1 MASSI
6 LIQINDTLTNTTI
19 DLHPEA
25 PFELVDDK
33 TEALDSGTMVCKHLS
48 REDEFIEG
56 DEVTITIDNVVF
68 YRIIETDNVITIA
81 NGIYNHEI
89 TLVEE
94 TAKLTKYVGADR
106 FFNVDSSGAKL
117 TYNQHLEVLRQTVPL
132 QGDRP
137 FTVQAGTTTLLNK
150 QASTKKYENPTL
162 FDNLLELF
170 RGVNAVPRLL
180 RDNPDVLSHTLYNE
194 RNNPI
199 TLGQLTGQRKQN
211 NLANFAL
218 NVRSKA
224 KNLIFEGGTTTSG
237 TWFPSETEG
246 ITPRSSTSKYSDTTA
261 QWQINR
267 GIRKVIVGTLM
278 DLEIEF
284 PAGSG
289 TFIDIDLDITSQIVS
304 QEEWEGLPI
313 GTGTAGEGVTQNN
326 TIYHKI
332 GGETINNI
340 GDKFEEVGIDP
351 TIIELLIKE
360 ALFNH
365 PTYNANNYSGVT
377 ISALKLRIFF
387 QPYFDADLTSRKY
400 EGVRKRSYMLSNQK
414 DKIVDL
420 RRYANVLMSTAN
432 QLANGNWIIKKTHDS
447 ILDCFELG
455 DYTADNFQII
465 KRKLIIFQ
473 NKVNAVYELSK
484 NFRNLDAQVSVQNT
498 VDPYTIINDDV
509 ESNFVWTEYIELSDT
524 QKIPTGVMGFAGLRV
539 LMNGLGFLAS
549 QDTPIYHA
557 EFFSTDAD
565 GISTG
570 EKITV
575 PALSIG
581 TDDGIRT
588 FMEFNSPNL
597 AGNQLITGTPKELNP
612 ILYTD
617 TGGGMVSAQVN
628 FTNETNV
635 NDPNLLPVITTP
647 QANGLIETPTI
658 SFYLQPNERFGL
670 TVEQQFLNTE
680 KFILYRGFAE
690 NNSLVKELA
699 LAPSIKVYFTNDND
713 EVYDIYDTTI
723 KPSSVKLGAPTI
735 DPSDGTIDVSAY
747 IGTAT
752 HNWCLADENT
762 EEIYLAVNYDGTST
776 QVVYIN
782 LLDDDG
788 SINL

>member
-1 MASSI
+1 MASTI
-6 LIQINDTLTNTTI
+6 TVQVNDTLTNTVI
-19 DLHPEA
+19 NLHPEA
-25 PFELVDDK
+25 PFEIVDDK

-56 DEVTITIDNVVF
+56 DEITITIDSEVF
-68 YRIIETDNVITIA
+68 YRIVETDNVITIA
-81 NGIYNHEI
+81 DGIYNHEL

-106 FFNVDSSGAKL
+106 FLTVDSNGAKL
-117 TYNQHLEVLRQTVPL
+117 TYNQHLELLRQTVPL

-137 FTVQAGTTTLLNK
+137 FTVPASTISLLNK

-162 FDNLLELF
+162 LDNLTELF

-180 RDNPDVLSHTLYNE
+180 RSGDLSFDLYNE

-199 TLGQLTGQRKQN
+199 TLGQLTGQRRQN
-211 NLANFAL
+211 DLSNFAL

-224 KNLIFEGGTTTSG
+224 KNLIFEGGTVTSG

-246 ITPRSSTSKYSDTTA
+246 ITPRSSTSKYDDSTA

-267 GIRKVIVGTLM
+267 GIRKVIDGTLM

-289 TFIDIDLDITSQIVS
+289 TFINIDLDITSQIVS

-313 GTGTAGEGVTQNN
+313 GTGTAGEGATQNN

-360 ALFNH
+360 ALFND
-365 PTYNANNYSGVT
+365 PTYSASNYSST
-377 ISALKLRIFF
+377 IISGLKLRIFF

-400 EGVRKRSYMLSNQK
+400 EGVSKRSYMLSNQK

-420 RRYANVLMSTAN
+420 RRYANILMSTAN
-432 QLANGNWIIKKTHDS
+432 QLANGNWVVKKTHDT
-447 ILDCFELG
+447 IADCFELG

-465 KRKLIIFQ
+465 KRKLIVFQ
-473 NKVNAVYELSK
+473 NKINAVYELSK

-524 QKIPTGVMGFAGLRV
+524 QKIPSGVMGFDGLRA
-539 LMNGLGFLAS
+539 LMNGLSFQS
-549 QDTPIYHA
+549 IYDNPIYHA
-557 EFFSTDAD
+557 EFYSVDAD
-565 GISTG
+565 GLSSG
-570 EKITV
+570 EKLSI

-628 FTNETNV
+628 FTVATNV

-647 QANGLIETPTI
+647 QASGLIETPTI
-658 SFYLQPNERFGL
+658 NFYLQPNERFGL

-680 KFILYRGFAE
+680 KYILYRGFAE

-699 LAPSIKVYFTNDND
+699 LAPSIKVYYTNDND

-723 KPSSVKLGAPTI
+723 KPSSVKLGSPTI
-735 DPSDGTIDVSAY
+735 DPFTGIIDVSAF

-752 HNWCLADENT
+752 HNWCLADESN
-762 EEIYLAVNYDGTST
+762 EEVYLAVNYDGTST

>member
-1 MASSI
+1 MASTI
-6 LIQINDTLTNTTI
+6 TVQVNDTLTNTVI
-19 DLHPEA
+19 NLHPEA
-25 PFELVDDK
+25 PFEIVDDK

-56 DEVTITIDNVVF
+56 DEITITIDSEVF
-68 YRIIETDNVITIA
+68 YRIVETDNVITIA
-81 NGIYNHEI
+81 DGIYNHEL

-106 FFNVDSSGAKL
+106 FLTVDSNGAKL
-117 TYNQHLEVLRQTVPL
+117 TYNQHLELLRQTVPL

-137 FTVQAGTTTLLNK
+137 FTVPASTISLLNK

-162 FDNLLELF
+162 LDNLTELF

-180 RDNPDVLSHTLYNE
+180 RSGDLSFDLYNE

-199 TLGQLTGQRKQN
+199 TLGQLTGQRRQN
-211 NLANFAL
+211 DLANFAL

-224 KNLIFEGGTTTSG
+224 KNLIFEGGTVTSG

-246 ITPRSSTSKYSDTTA
+246 ITPRSSTSKYDDSTA

-267 GIRKVIVGTLM
+267 GIRKVIDGTLM

-289 TFIDIDLDITSQIVS
+289 TFINIDLDITSQIVS

-313 GTGTAGEGVTQNN
+313 GTGTAGEGATQNN

-360 ALFNH
+360 ALFND
-365 PTYNANNYSGVT
+365 PTYSASNYSSTT
-377 ISALKLRIFF
+377 ISGLKLRIFF

-400 EGVRKRSYMLSNQK
+400 EGVSKRSYMLSNQK

-420 RRYANVLMSTAN
+420 RRYANILMSTAN
-432 QLANGNWIIKKTHDS
+432 QLANGNWVVKKTHDT
-447 ILDCFELG
+447 IADCFELG

-465 KRKLIIFQ
+465 KRKLIVFQ
-473 NKVNAVYELSK
+473 NKINAVYELSK

-524 QKIPTGVMGFAGLRV
+524 QKIPSGVMGFDGLRA
-539 LMNGLGFLAS
+539 LMNGLSFQS
-549 QDTPIYHA
+549 IYDNPIYHA
-557 EFFSTDAD
+557 EFYSVDAD
-565 GISTG
+565 GLSSG
-570 EKITV
+570 EKLSI

-628 FTNETNV
+628 FTVATNV

-647 QANGLIETPTI
+647 QLSGLIETPTI
-658 SFYLQPNERFGL
+658 NFYLQPNERFGL

-680 KFILYRGFAE
+680 KYILYRGFAE

-699 LAPSIKVYFTNDND
+699 LAPSIKVYYTNDND

-723 KPSSVKLGAPTI
+723 KPSSVKLGSPTI
-735 DPSDGTIDVSAY
+735 DPFTGIIDVSAF

-752 HNWCLADENT
+752 HNWCLADESN
-762 EEIYLAVNYDGTST
+762 EEVYLAVNYDGTST

-782 LLDDDG
+782 LLDEDG

>member
-1 MASSI
+1 MASTI
-6 LIQINDTLTNTTI
+6 TVQVNDTLTNTVI
-19 DLHPEA
+19 NLHPEA
-25 PFELVDDK
+25 PFEIVDDK

-56 DEVTITIDNVVF
+56 DEITITIDSEVF
-68 YRIIETDNVITIA
+68 YRIVETDNVITIA
-81 NGIYNHEI
+81 DGIYNHEL

-106 FFNVDSSGAKL
+106 FLTVDSNGAKL
-117 TYNQHLEVLRQTVPL
+117 TYNQHLELLRQTVPL

-137 FTVQAGTTTLLNK
+137 FTVPASTISLLNK

-162 FDNLLELF
+162 LDNLTELF

-180 RDNPDVLSHTLYNE
+180 RSGDLSFDLYNE

-199 TLGQLTGQRKQN
+199 TLGQLTGQRRQN
-211 NLANFAL
+211 DLANFAL

-224 KNLIFEGGTTTSG
+224 KNLIFEGGTVTSG

-246 ITPRSSTSKYSDTTA
+246 ITPRSSTSKYDDSTS

-267 GIRKVIVGTLM
+267 GIRKVIDGTLM

-289 TFIDIDLDITSQIVS
+289 TFINIDLDITSQIVS

-313 GTGTAGEGVTQNN
+313 GTGTAGEGATQNN

-360 ALFNH
+360 ALFND
-365 PTYNANNYSGVT
+365 PTYSASNYSATT
-377 ISALKLRIFF
+377 ISGLKLRIFF

-400 EGVRKRSYMLSNQK
+400 EGVSKRSYMLSNQK

-420 RRYANVLMSTAN
+420 RRYANILMSTAN
-432 QLANGNWIIKKTHDS
+432 QLANGNWVVKKTHDT
-447 ILDCFELG
+447 IADCFELG

-465 KRKLIIFQ
+465 KRKLIVFQ
-473 NKVNAVYELSK
+473 NKINAVYELSK

-524 QKIPTGVMGFAGLRV
+524 QKIPSGVMGFDGLRA
-539 LMNGLGFLAS
+539 LMNGLSFQS
-549 QDTPIYHA
+549 IYDNPIYHA
-557 EFFSTDAD
+557 EFYSVDAD
-565 GISTG
+565 GLSSG
-570 EKITV
+570 EKLSI

-628 FTNETNV
+628 FTVATNV

-647 QANGLIETPTI
+647 QLSGLIETPTI
-658 SFYLQPNERFGL
+658 NFYLQPNERFGL

-680 KFILYRGFAE
+680 KYILYRGFAE

-699 LAPSIKVYFTNDND
+699 LAPSIKVYYTNDND

-723 KPSSVKLGAPTI
+723 KPSSVKLGSPTI
-735 DPSDGTIDVSAY
+735 DPFTGIIDVSAF

-752 HNWCLADENT
+752 HNWCLADESN
-762 EEIYLAVNYDGTST
+762 EEVYLAVNYDGTST

>member
-1 MASSI
+1 MASTI
-6 LIQINDTLTNTTI
+6 TVQVNDTLTNTVI
-19 DLHPEA
+19 NLHPEA
-25 PFELVDDK
+25 PFEIVDDK

-56 DEVTITIDNVVF
+56 DEITITIDSEVF
-68 YRIIETDNVITIA
+68 YRIVETDNVITIA
-81 NGIYNHEI
+81 DGIYNHEL

-106 FFNVDSSGAKL
+106 FLTVDSNGAKL
-117 TYNQHLEVLRQTVPL
+117 TYNQHLELLRQTVPL

-137 FTVQAGTTTLLNK
+137 FTVPASTISLLNK

-162 FDNLLELF
+162 LDNLTELF

-180 RDNPDVLSHTLYNE
+180 RSGDLSFDLYNE

-199 TLGQLTGQRKQN
+199 TLGQLTGQRRQN
-211 NLANFAL
+211 DLANFAL

-224 KNLIFEGGTTTSG
+224 KNLIFEGGTVTSG

-246 ITPRSSTSKYSDTTA
+246 ITPRSSTSKYDDSTS

-267 GIRKVIVGTLM
+267 GIRKVIDGTLM

-289 TFIDIDLDITSQIVS
+289 TFINIDLDITSQIVS

-313 GTGTAGEGVTQNN
+313 GTGTAGEGATQNN

-360 ALFNH
+360 ALFND
-365 PTYNANNYSGVT
+365 PTYSASNYSATT
-377 ISALKLRIFF
+377 ISGLKLRIFF

-400 EGVRKRSYMLSNQK
+400 EGVSKRSYMLSNQK

-420 RRYANVLMSTAN
+420 RRYANILMSTAN
-432 QLANGNWIIKKTHDS
+432 QLANGNWVVKKTHDT
-447 ILDCFELG
+447 IADCFELG

-465 KRKLIIFQ
+465 KRKLIVFQ
-473 NKVNAVYELSK
+473 NKINAVYELSK

-524 QKIPTGVMGFAGLRV
+524 QKIPSGVMGFDGLRA
-539 LMNGLGFLAS
+539 LMNGLSFQS
-549 QDTPIYHA
+549 IYDNPIYHA
-557 EFFSTDAD
+557 EFYSVDAD
-565 GISTG
+565 GLSSG
-570 EKITV
+570 EKLSI

-617 TGGGMVSAQVN
+617 TGGGMISAQVN
-628 FTNETNV
+628 FTVATNV

-647 QANGLIETPTI
+647 QASGLIETPTI
-658 SFYLQPNERFGL
+658 NFYLQPNERFGL

-680 KFILYRGFAE
+680 KYILYRGFAE

-699 LAPSIKVYFTNDND
+699 LAPSIKVYYTNDND

-723 KPSSVKLGAPTI
+723 KPSSVKLGSPTI
-735 DPSDGTIDVSAY
+735 DPFTGIIDVSAY

-752 HNWCLADENT
+752 HNWCLADESN
-762 EEIYLAVNYDGTST
+762 EEVYLAVNYDGTST

>member
-1 MASSI
+1 MASTI
-6 LIQINDTLTNTTI
+6 TVQVNDTLTNTVI
-19 DLHPEA
+19 NLHPEA
-25 PFELVDDK
+25 PFEIVDDK

-56 DEVTITIDNVVF
+56 DEITITIDSEVF
-68 YRIIETDNVITIA
+68 YRIVETDNVITIA
-81 NGIYNHEI
+81 DGIYNHEL

-106 FFNVDSSGAKL
+106 FLTVDSNGAKL
-117 TYNQHLEVLRQTVPL
+117 TYNQHLELLRQTVPL

-137 FTVQAGTTTLLNK
+137 FTVPASTISLLDK

-162 FDNLLELF
+162 LDNLTELF

-180 RDNPDVLSHTLYNE
+180 RSGDLSFDLYNE

-199 TLGQLTGQRKQN
+199 TLGQLTGQRRQN
-211 NLANFAL
+211 DLSNFAL

-224 KNLIFEGGTTTSG
+224 KNLIFEGGTVTSG

-246 ITPRSSTSKYSDTTA
+246 ITPRSSTSKYDDSTA

-267 GIRKVIVGTLM
+267 GIRKVIDGTLM

-289 TFIDIDLDITSQIVS
+289 TFINIDLDITSQIVS

-313 GTGTAGEGVTQNN
+313 GTGTAGEGATQNN

-360 ALFNH
+360 ALFND
-365 PTYNANNYSGVT
+365 PTYSASNYSATT
-377 ISALKLRIFF
+377 ISGLKLRIFF

-400 EGVRKRSYMLSNQK
+400 EGVSKRSYMLSNQK

-420 RRYANVLMSTAN
+420 RRYANILMSTAN
-432 QLANGNWIIKKTHDS
+432 QLANGNWVVKKTHDT
-447 ILDCFELG
+447 IADCFELG

-465 KRKLIIFQ
+465 KRKLIVFQ
-473 NKVNAVYELSK
+473 NKINAVYELSK

-524 QKIPTGVMGFAGLRV
+524 QKIPSGVMGFDGLRA
-539 LMNGLGFLAS
+539 LMNGLSFQS
-549 QDTPIYHA
+549 IYDNPIYHA
-557 EFFSTDAD
+557 EFYSVDAD
-565 GISTG
+565 GLSSG
-570 EKITV
+570 EKLSI

-628 FTNETNV
+628 FTVATNV

-647 QANGLIETPTI
+647 QASGLIETPTI
-658 SFYLQPNERFGL
+658 NFYLQPNERFGL

-680 KFILYRGFAE
+680 KYILYRGFAE

-699 LAPSIKVYFTNDND
+699 LAPSIKVYYTNDND

-723 KPSSVKLGAPTI
+723 KPSSVKLGSPTI
-735 DPSDGTIDVSAY
+735 DPFTGIIDVSAF

-752 HNWCLADENT
+752 HNWCLADESN
-762 EEIYLAVNYDGTST
+762 EEVYLAVNYDGTST

-782 LLDDDG
+782 LLDEDG

>member
-1 MASSI
+1 MASTI
-6 LIQINDTLTNTTI
+6 TVQVNDTLTNTVI
-19 DLHPEA
+19 NLHPEA
-25 PFELVDDK
+25 PFEIVDDK

-56 DEVTITIDNVVF
+56 DEITITIDSEVF
-68 YRIIETDNVITIA
+68 YRIVETDNVITIA
-81 NGIYNHEI
+81 DGIYNHEL

-106 FFNVDSSGAKL
+106 FLTVDSNGAKL
-117 TYNQHLEVLRQTVPL
+117 TYNQHLELLRQTVPL

-137 FTVQAGTTTLLNK
+137 FTVPASTISLLNK

-162 FDNLLELF
+162 LDNLTELF

-180 RDNPDVLSHTLYNE
+180 RSGDLSFDLYNE

-199 TLGQLTGQRKQN
+199 TLGQLTGQRRQN
-211 NLANFAL
+211 DLANFAL

-224 KNLIFEGGTTTSG
+224 KNLIFEGGTVTSG

-246 ITPRSSTSKYSDTTA
+246 ITPRSSTSKYDDSTS

-267 GIRKVIVGTLM
+267 GIRKVIDGTLM

-289 TFIDIDLDITSQIVS
+289 TFINIDLDITSQIVS

-313 GTGTAGEGVTQNN
+313 GTGTAGEGATQNN

-360 ALFNH
+360 ALFND
-365 PTYNANNYSGVT
+365 PTYSASNYSATT
-377 ISALKLRIFF
+377 ISGLKLRIFF

-400 EGVRKRSYMLSNQK
+400 EGVSKRSYMLSNQK

-420 RRYANVLMSTAN
+420 RRYANILMSTAN
-432 QLANGNWIIKKTHDS
+432 QLANGNWVVKKTHDT
-447 ILDCFELG
+447 IADCFELG

-465 KRKLIIFQ
+465 KRKLIVFQ
-473 NKVNAVYELSK
+473 NKINAVYELSK

-524 QKIPTGVMGFAGLRV
+524 QKIPSGVMGFDGLRA
-539 LMNGLGFLAS
+539 LMNGLSFQS
-549 QDTPIYHA
+549 IYDNPIYHA
-557 EFFSTDAD
+557 EFYSVDAD
-565 GISTG
+565 GLSSG
-570 EKITV
+570 EKLSI

-617 TGGGMVSAQVN
+617 KGGGMISAQVN
-628 FTNETNV
+628 FTVATNV

-647 QANGLIETPTI
+647 QASGLIETPTI
-658 SFYLQPNERFGL
+658 NFYLQPNERFGL

-680 KFILYRGFAE
+680 KYILYRGFAE

-699 LAPSIKVYFTNDND
+699 LAPSIKVYYTNDND

-723 KPSSVKLGAPTI
+723 KPSSVKLGSPTI
-735 DPSDGTIDVSAY
+735 DPFTGIIDVSAY

-752 HNWCLADENT
+752 HNWCLADESN
-762 EEIYLAVNYDGTST
+762 EEVYLAVNYDGTST